1 MPRLLE
7 LDGQSPGF
15 IAASEKIGNNYINA
29 ILLIIKHITM
39 TKPKTEFTFTRL
51 YNLFPYWD

>member
-7 LDGQSPGF
+7 LNGQSPGF
-15 IAASEKIGNNYINA
+15 IVASEKVGNNYINV

-39 TKPKTEFTFTRL
+39 TKLKTEFTFTSL
-51 YNLFPYWD
+51 YNLFPY

>member
-7 LDGQSPGF
+7 LNGQSPGF
-15 IAASEKIGNNYINA
+15 IVASEKIGNNYVNV

-39 TKPKTEFTFTRL
+39 TKLKTEFTFTSL